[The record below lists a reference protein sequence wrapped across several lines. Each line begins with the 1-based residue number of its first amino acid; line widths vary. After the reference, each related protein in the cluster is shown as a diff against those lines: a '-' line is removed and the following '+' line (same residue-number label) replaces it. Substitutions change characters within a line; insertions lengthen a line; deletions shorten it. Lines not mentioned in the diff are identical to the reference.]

1 MNFAEKTWIDYFIAY
16 EDWAKDK
23 ESLYCLY
30 LAYKEHNDGSFK
42 QYRKSHNEVAIKAKI
57 AWKLRLEARKKGI
70 VTGAYEQVLRKYA
83 LLNVYYKE
91 SRKDWLFLSKKNR
104 ERYKRLRDKHCI
116 KEIWKLRKTI
126 IKLRDKQHNIN

>member
-1 MNFAEKTWIDYFIAY
+1 MNKIEKDWIDYFIAY

-42 QYRKSHNEVAIKAKI
+42 QYRKLYNEVTIKAKI
-57 AWKLRLEARKKGI
+57 AWGLRLEARKKGV
-70 VTGAYEQVLRKYA
+70 VTGDYEQALRKYA

-91 SRKDWLFLSKKNR
+91 SRKDWLFLSKKNYK
-104 ERYKRLRDKHCI
+104 RYKELRDKHCI
-116 KEIWKLRKTI
+116 EEIWKLRKEVMKFRNTE
-126 IKLRDKQHNIN
+126 NYE